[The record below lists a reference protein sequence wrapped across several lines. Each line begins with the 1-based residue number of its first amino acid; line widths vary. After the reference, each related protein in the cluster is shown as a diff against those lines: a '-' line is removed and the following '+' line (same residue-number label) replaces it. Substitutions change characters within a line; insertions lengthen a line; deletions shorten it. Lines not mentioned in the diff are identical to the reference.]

1 MIGMLEL
8 LDKAKKSAASSSSG
22 YLFVIWEINL
32 VLKDKCTSFWIKWI
46 YEHPANSCPEDGG
59 DLLQSAISQS
69 AYRFPD

>member
-8 LDKAKKSAASSSSG
+8 LDKAKKSAVSSSSG
-22 YLFVIWEINL
+22 YLFVIWCINL